1 MPNWTENNL
10 TIKSKTKRH
19 LDTLINRVKSEE
31 NEFDF
36 DKIVPMP
43 KNIFRGNLGSKERE
57 KYNENNWY
65 DWSIKNWGT
74 KWNSVDVHVERI
86 SDTEVEYFFLTAWC
100 PPMEIYLALLNNFNK
115 FGNHEFEWICLDE
128 DDREFPYNLNEH
140 IEVA

>member
-19 LDTLINRVKSEE
+19 LDALINRVKSEE

-36 DKIVPMP
+36 DRIVPMP
-43 KNIFRGNLGSKERE
+43 KNIFRGNLGAKERE

-100 PPMEIYLALLNNFNK
+100 PPMEIYLALLNKFNK
-115 FGNHEFEWICLDE
+115 FGNHEFDWNCLDE
-128 DDREFPYNLNEH
+128 DDRESPYNLNEH